1 MCTMV
6 KIKNENNK
14 IIAWRSWPS
23 PTPSGVYQ
31 APGQQGRAMGPWTGD
46 PAAGTAP
53 RWCASSAESAKALVE
68 F

>member
-23 PTPSGVYQ
+23 PTPSGVHQ
-31 APGQQGRAMGPWTGD
+31 APGQQVRAVGPWTGD

-53 RWCASSAESAKALVE
+53 PMVRLFSGVSKGSR
-68 F
+68 